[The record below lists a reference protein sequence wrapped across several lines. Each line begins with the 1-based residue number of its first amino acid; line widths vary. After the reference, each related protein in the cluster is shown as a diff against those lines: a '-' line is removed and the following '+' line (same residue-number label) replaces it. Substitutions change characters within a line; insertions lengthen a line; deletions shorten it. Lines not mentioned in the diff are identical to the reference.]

1 MTITRYYLY
10 VNWYKFRIYENCL
23 NYELMSEN
31 QMRKFLIILLI
42 LSSMSIPFAAA
53 HPFTEETVPSLT
65 SNSPTGVSEVIVYF
79 SEPVE
84 LDFSTIKVLDS
95 NGDQIDNKDTS
106 YYEGEGSLIVSTPP
120 LEDGV
125 YTVSTKV
132 LSKIDGHLVPD
143 AFLFAVGDA
152 IVDPALLGKEK
163 PSELIFLPEAGARFP
178 GLVGQTI
185 VLGVVIAS
193 LIIWGTQNKQ
203 LIKEELDK
211 IEFFHHGK
219 FMSIT
224 GIGLG
229 LVFISNILMIAVQ
242 TIRLEASPIDAIQT
256 NFGTTWIIRMSITII
271 LLGIWF
277 GLDRKKILTKKN
289 QIPLLIATLV
299 LIGTSSMI
307 GHGAASGET
316 SALVLDYIHN
326 LVAAIW
332 IGGIFY
338 FVFTLLP
345 TFSQLK
351 EPIREK
357 MSLLL
362 IPRFSIA
369 FIIAIG
375 VVIITGPTLMWFL
388 ESDVGLI
395 TESVFGQLIILKIA
409 IAAIMIGLGGF
420 FQFRVQK
427 NAEKNLQSGK
437 ITVHKKLKRSLKV
450 DAALGIILL
459 GVVALLT
466 NGTLPAGEI
475 QKVDAQEI
483 VYGFKTVE
491 FTENAKFDI
500 KISPF
505 TSGVNTISVK
515 VSDFDGNQLYDSDQ
529 IKVKLS
535 NPSKSI
541 SPIEVPMSIEK
552 FSDPIEYQGELTF
565 GFSGEWQVEIETLR
579 TENANESIIM
589 NLLVKPRLTNIQT
602 QIIEYELPEDA
613 KPLFPLYDG
622 GDSIWISDAS
632 APRLWQFSLDKQEF
646 SSYSF
651 NGLSTI
657 FLTQDNK
664 GRVWFTDT
672 PRNQIGFI
680 DTVTKQITTKTI
692 PKLDPVISENS
703 PIFIQADFDGN
714 IWVTII
720 NKDRIVKYLPELDVF
735 EEIVLPDKQSLP
747 FALTIDKDGKI
758 WYSTSG
764 AGKIGFIDPKDNQI
778 TQISSKVPLEAPE
791 DLIFDN
797 DGNLWIA
804 EHTGLAITKFNP
816 VLETFERISV
826 PDEEALPFGMTF
838 DKYGNIW
845 FAQHTVDNIGVYDP
859 DNNNLIEVPV
869 PTETSFVQFMTTD
882 GNDNVWFVEQ
892 QSNKIGIIKIIEI
905 PVIASQ
911 IQETNGFGLKY
922 TEIASPLIALGI
934 IATSLFYV
942 KSIQDKR
949 RLNSLINS

>member
-1 MTITRYYLY
+1 
-10 VNWYKFRIYENCL
+10 
-23 NYELMSEN
+23 
-31 QMRKFLIILLI
+31 MRKFLIVLLI
-42 LSSMSIPFAAA
+42 LSSMSIPFAVA
-53 HPFTEETVPSLT
+53 HPFTEETFPSLT
-65 SNSPTGVSEVIVYF
+65 SNSPTGVTEIIVYF

-84 LDFSTIKVLDS
+84 IDFSQLKVLDN

-106 YYEGEGSLIVSTPP
+106 YYEGEKSLIVTTPP

-143 AFLFAVGDA
+143 AFLFSIGNV
-152 IVDPALLGKEK
+152 IVDPALLGQKG
-163 PSELIFLPEAGARFP
+163 PSEIVFLPEAGARFP
-178 GLVGQTI
+178 GLVGQTL
-185 VLGVVIAS
+185 VLGAVIAS
-193 LIIWGTQNKQ
+193 LIIWGTQNKL

-211 IEFFHHGK
+211 VESFHHKK

-224 GIGLG
+224 GIGLV
-229 LVFISNILMIAVQ
+229 LIFVSNILMIAVQ
-242 TIRLEASPIDAIQT
+242 TIRLETSPIEAIQT
-256 NFGTTWIIRMSITII
+256 SFGTTWMIRMSITVI

-277 GLDRKKILTKKN
+277 WLDRKKVLSKKN
-289 QIPLLIATLV
+289 QVPMLITMLV
-299 LIGTSSMI
+299 LIGTSSLI
-307 GHGAASGET
+307 GHGAASGEAP
-316 SALVLDYIHN
+316 ALVLDYIHN

-338 FVFTLLP
+338 FIFILLP

-351 EPIREK
+351 ESKREK
-357 MSLLL
+357 MSLVL
-362 IPRFSIA
+362 IPKFSIA

-375 VVIITGPTLMWFL
+375 IVIITGPTLMWFL

-395 TESVFGQLIILKIA
+395 TKSVYGQLIILKIS
-409 IAAIMIGLGGF
+409 IAAIIIGLGGYA
-420 FQFRVQK
+420 QLRIQK
-427 NAEKNLQSGK
+427 NAEKNFQSGK

-450 DAALGIILL
+450 DAVLGIMLL

-483 VYGFKTVE
+483 VYGFKTIE
-491 FTENAKFDI
+491 FTENTKFGI
-500 KISPF
+500 EISPF
-505 TSGVNTISVK
+505 SSGVNTIIVK
-515 VSDFDGNQLYDSDQ
+515 VSDFDNKSLYDSNQ
-529 IKVKLS
+529 IKIKIS
-535 NPSKSI
+535 NPSKNI
-541 SPIEVPMSIEK
+541 SAIEIPMEIIKQDSNLIK
-552 FSDPIEYQGELTF
+552 FQGELTF
-565 GFSGEWQVEIETLR
+565 GFSGEWQLEIEAQR
-579 TENANESIIM
+579 TENANESKIL
-589 NLLVKPRLTNIQT
+589 NLLVKPKLTNIQT

-622 GDSIWISDAS
+622 KNSIWISDPS
-632 APRLWQFSLDKQEF
+632 APRLWQFSLDTQEF

-651 NGLSTI
+651 DGLTTT

-664 GRVWFTDT
+664 GRIWFTDT
-672 PRNQIGFI
+672 PRNQIGFF
-680 DTVTKQITTKTI
+680 DPENKQITTKII
-692 PKLDPVISENS
+692 PKLDPIITENTPIS
-703 PIFIQADFDGN
+703 IQADFDGN
-714 IWVTII
+714 IWITIV
-720 NKDRIVKYLPELDVF
+720 NKDKILKYVPDLDIF

-747 FALTIDKDGKI
+747 FALTIDEYGKI

-764 AGKIGFIDPKDNQI
+764 TGKIGFIDPKNNQI
-778 TQISSKVPLEAPE
+778 TQFSSEVPLQAPE
-791 DLIFDN
+791 ALIFDN

-804 EHTGLAITKFNP
+804 EHTGSAITKFNP

-826 PDEEALPFGMTF
+826 LNEDALPFGMTF
-838 DKYGNIW
+838 DRYGNIW

-859 DNNNLIEVPV
+859 DNNNLIEIPV
-869 PTETSFVQFMTTD
+869 PTETSFIQFMTSD

-892 QSNKIGIIKIIEI
+892 QANKIGTIRITEI
-905 PVIASQ
+905 PAIASQ
-911 IQETNGFGLKY
+911 IQTTSNFELKY

-942 KSIQDKR
+942 KSVQDKR